1 MFVAAVHVFVKPEA
15 IDAFMEL
22 IRADQEG
29 TLAEPGCVRFD
40 VVRSVED
47 PHEFLIWEVY
57 LDGDAAAFHKTTPH
71 YLEFKEKM
79 PALASQDRY
88 ADRYEGVSV
97 PSEKVG
103 R

>member
-1 MFVAAVHVFVKPEA
+1 MFVAAVHVFVRPEA
-15 IDAFMEL
+15 MEDFLQL
-22 IRADQEG
+22 IQADQEG

-40 VVRSVED
+40 VVRSLED

-57 LDGDAAAFHKTTPH
+57 LDEEAAAFHKTTPH

-79 PALASQDRY
+79 PELASKDRY

-97 PSEKVG
+97 PTDKTAL
-103 R
+103 

>member
-1 MFVAAVHVFVKPEA
+1 VFVAAVHVFVRPEA
-15 IDAFMEL
+15 MEDFLQL
-22 IRADQEG
+22 IQADQEG

-40 VVRSVED
+40 VVRSLED

-57 LDGDAAAFHKTTPH
+57 LDEEAAAFHKTTPH

-79 PALASQDRY
+79 PALASKDRY

-97 PSEKVG
+97 PTDKTAP
-103 R
+103 

>member
-1 MFVAAVHVFVKPEA
+1 MFVAAVHVFVRPEA
-15 IDAFMEL
+15 MEDFLQL
-22 IRADQEG
+22 IQADQEG

-40 VVRSVED
+40 VVRSLED

-57 LDGDAAAFHKTTPH
+57 LDEEAAAFHKTTPH

-79 PALASQDRY
+79 PALASKDRY

-97 PSEKVG
+97 PTDKTAL
-103 R
+103 

>member
-1 MFVAAVHVFVKPEA
+1 MFVAAVHVFVKPDA
-15 IDAFMEL
+15 IDAFMDL

-57 LDGDAAAFHKTTPH
+57 LDEDAAAFHKTTPH

-79 PALASQDRY
+79 PALASRDRY

-97 PSEKVG
+97 PSDKVG

>member
-1 MFVAAVHVFVKPEA
+1 MFVAAVPVFVKPEA

-22 IRADQEG
+22 IEADQEG

-40 VVRSVED
+40 VVRSAED

-57 LDGDAAAFHKTTPH
+57 LDADAAAFHKTTPH
-71 YLEFKEKM
+71 YLDFKERM
-79 PALASQDRY
+79 PALASKDRY

-97 PSEKVG
+97 PTDKA
-103 R
+103 